1 MIVPQQTGISCVKE
15 NFTYIVLY
23 GYTVQKLYFRGYI
36 MIGTEFKDINEDSD
50 QSIWILL
57 NSFLNK
63 CEIANQESLT
73 PIQKSIKH
81 HSN

>member
-1 MIVPQQTGISCVKE
+1 
-15 NFTYIVLY
+15 
-23 GYTVQKLYFRGYI
+23 
-36 MIGTEFKDINEDSD
+36 MIGMEFRDINEDSD

-73 PIQKSIKH
+73 PIQKI
-81 HSN
+81 N

>member
-1 MIVPQQTGISCVKE
+1 
-15 NFTYIVLY
+15 
-23 GYTVQKLYFRGYI
+23 